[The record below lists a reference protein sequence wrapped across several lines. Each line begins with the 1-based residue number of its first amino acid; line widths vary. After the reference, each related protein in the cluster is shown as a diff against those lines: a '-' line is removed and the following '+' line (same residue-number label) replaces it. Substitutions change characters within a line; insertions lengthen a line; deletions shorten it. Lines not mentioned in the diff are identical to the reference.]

1 MASHILLV
9 ELPKSSKGLLTFDF
23 REVNSELLVLKE
35 SDIGSILNSHLAA
48 LAWDKALAVEDS
60 KIFESSWLVFNRLLV
75 FSLAENLMN
84 LAG

>member
-1 MASHILLV
+1 MLLV

-35 SDIGSILNSHLAA
+35 SDIGSILSSHLLA

-60 KIFESSWLVFNRLLV
+60 KMLESSWFVFNCLLV
-75 FSLAENLMN
+75 FSLAENLIN
-84 LAG
+84 LVG